1 VDHGLLLVVLILAN
15 SLNIEAD
22 LVAIGSG
29 MNILKAGPTW
39 PWSLLAGV
47 AISVLMV
54 MGTFAR
60 ITLVFKTLAATLVV
74 YIVVKFI
81 VTNDWLRV
89 LNYAVIPHIELH
101 KAYILLLLAVL
112 GTTISPY
119 LFFWQR
125 ANRIEQMRDESEGAL
140 RRYHCA

>member
-1 VDHGLLLVVLILAN
+1 MDHGLLLVVLILAN
-15 SLNIEAD
+15 SLNIAAD

-60 ITLVFKTLAATLVV
+60 IALVFKTLAATLVV

-81 VTNDWLRV
+81 VTND
-89 LNYAVIPHIELH
+89 
-101 KAYILLLLAVL
+101 
-112 GTTISPY
+112 
-119 LFFWQR
+119 
-125 ANRIEQMRDESEGAL
+125 
-140 RRYHCA
+140 